1 MLERGLR
8 LRKSLSE
15 VLEEYGDMD
24 RDHDVADVERRDVEN
39 DIDVDEQ
46 MYASRELRRL
56 MPY

>member
-1 MLERGLR
+1 M
-8 LRKSLSE
+8 RKSLSE
-15 VLEEYGDMD
+15 VLEEYGGMD

>member
-15 VLEEYGDMD
+15 VLEEYGGMD
-24 RDHDVADVERRDVEN
+24 RDHDVADVLRRDVEN
-39 DIDVDEQ
+39 DIDVYEQ